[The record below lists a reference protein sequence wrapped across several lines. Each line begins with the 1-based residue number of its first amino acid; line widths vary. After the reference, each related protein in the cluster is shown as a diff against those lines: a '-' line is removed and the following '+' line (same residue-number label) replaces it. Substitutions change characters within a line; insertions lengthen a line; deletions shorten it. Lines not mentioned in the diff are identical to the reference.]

1 MAEKIV
7 CGIYEIVNVVNNKRY
22 IGLSANIY
30 RRWREHINAL
40 MSNTHHNAHLQS
52 AWNKYKQYNFKFNII
67 EQCKKE
73 CLSDREIYWIAYYDS
88 FNNGYNNTVGGD
100 GSNGRIMSDEQK
112 QQISKNNIERF
123 TLEENRLKQSIA
135 SDHRCTPIYQIDLD
149 GNIVNEWRSIRWAAN
164 KLGISQQGISHAI
177 HHRDHAKTYH
187 GYIWIPK
194 NAYNPKTFNVKEY
207 LSSDRVCNTI
217 YQYTKSGELCCEYNM
232 VSYVREKGFNPD
244 CVGRSCRNKTLYKNY
259 YWSYFKYNTS
269 EELFANEYGK
279 SKRKYKEIYQYTLNG
294 ELIKKWNNINEVV
307 NIGGFKKDGIRDCCT
322 HRTNYSQGYYWSYKV
337 VSDYSIFPIQTGIS
351 SQKLS
356 KKVYQ
361 YTLDYQ
367 LIQEWP
373 SLSYIHKHSEF
384 TKANL
389 EKCVKGIISDYNG
402 FIFSYKEPSE
412 IEVMDYAC

>member
-22 IGLSANIY
+22 IGLSTNVY

-88 FNNGYNNTVGGD
+88 FNNGYNNTVGSD

-112 QQISKNNIERF
+112 QPISKNNIERF

-149 GNIVNEWRSIRWAAN
+149 GSIVNEWRSIRWAAN

-194 NAYNPKTFNVKEY
+194 NAYQV
-207 LSSDRVCNTI
+207 I
-217 YQYTKSGELCCEYNM
+217 
-232 VSYVREKGFNPD
+232 
-244 CVGRSCRNKTLYKNY
+244 RSML
-259 YWSYFKYNTS
+259 
-269 EELFANEYGK
+269 
-279 SKRKYKEIYQYTLNG
+279 
-294 ELIKKWNNINEVV
+294 
-307 NIGGFKKDGIRDCCT
+307 
-322 HRTNYSQGYYWSYKV
+322 H
-337 VSDYSIFPIQTGIS
+337 IQ
-351 SQKLS
+351 
-356 KKVYQ
+356 
-361 YTLDYQ
+361 
-367 LIQEWP
+367 
-373 SLSYIHKHSEF
+373 F
-384 TKANL
+384 
-389 EKCVKGIISDYNG
+389 
-402 FIFSYKEPSE
+402 
-412 IEVMDYAC
+412 